1 MIRIRA
7 TAPTRIDLAG
17 GTLDL
22 WPIHH
27 LLDHKATVNVGV
39 TLDAEVQLATRDDNS
54 FEFTSVDQNIRFLGP
69 RDDLHKNQSL
79 SLLAL
84 LVDGLW
90 PQEGPGLTI
99 STKAKSPAGAGLG
112 GSSCLGVALGAAVY
126 KARQLWEKKTGRIT
140 SPDLTDHELVRLVQD
155 AEARLIRTPT
165 GCQDYWGGLRGRV
178 NVITFPFGRTDVDTL
193 PSSTVRGLDEQLIL
207 CYSGKSRASAINNW
221 EIFKKLFDGDKVLL
235 SVFQDIGKVSLE
247 CAEALREGLLNDA
260 LLLSKREWLLRTNL
274 WPAIETTETL
284 HLDRTAKEAGASFS
298 RVCGAGGGGVMA
310 VFCPPEKRS
319 KVVGSLSEAGGTVL
333 DAGVA
338 EQGLTIDSDWAHSP
352 VSIKLF

>member
-7 TAPTRIDLAG
+7 TAPTRVDLAG

-39 TLDAEVQLATRDDNS
+39 TLDAEVQLTTRDDKL
-54 FEFTSVDQNIRFLGP
+54 FEFASVDQNTRFVGQRIEL
-69 RDDLHKNQSL
+69 DKNQSL
-79 SLLAL
+79 PLVAL
-84 LVDGLW
+84 LVDSIW
-90 PQEGPGLTI
+90 PQGGPGLTV

-112 GSSCLGVALGAAVY
+112 GSSCLGIAVAAAAY
-126 KARQLWEKKTGRIT
+126 KARQLWEKEMGRAS
-140 SPDLTDHELVRLVQD
+140 SPDLSDHDLVRLVQD

-178 NVITFPFGRTDVDTL
+178 NIMTFPFGRTDVETL
-193 PSSTVRGLDEQLIL
+193 PPSTVRGLDEQLIL

-221 EIFKKLFDGDKVLL
+221 EIFKKLFDGDKALL
-235 SVFQDIGKVSLE
+235 SVFQDIGKVALE
-247 CAEALREGLLNDA
+247 CAQALREGLLSDA
-260 LLLSKREWLLRTNL
+260 LMLSKKEWHLRINL

-284 HLDRTAKEAGASFS
+284 HLDQTAKASGASFS

-310 VFCPPEKRS
+310 VFCSPDRRTN
-319 KVVGSLSEAGGTVL
+319 VVASLAAAGGWIL

-338 EQGLTIDSDWAHSP
+338 EKGLTIDADWAP
-352 VSIKLF
+352 

>member
-1 MIRIRA
+1 MIRIRT
-7 TAPTRIDLAG
+7 TAPTRVDLAG

-39 TLDAEVQLATRDDNS
+39 TLDAEVQLATRDDKL
-54 FEFTSVDQNIRFLGP
+54 FEFASVDQNIRFLGP
-69 RDDLHKNQSL
+69 RDELDKNQSL
-79 SLLAL
+79 PLVAL
-84 LVDGLW
+84 LVDGIW

-112 GSSCLGVALGAAVY
+112 GSSCLGIAVAAAVF
-126 KARQLWEKKTGRIT
+126 KARQLWEKKTGRIS
-140 SPDLTDHELVRLVQD
+140 SPDLSDSELVRLVQD
-155 AEARLIRTPT
+155 VEARLICTPT

-178 NVITFPFGRTDVDTL
+178 NVITFPFGRIDVETL
-193 PSSTVRGLDEQLIL
+193 PPSTVRGLDEQLIL

-221 EIFKKLFDGDKVLL
+221 EIFKKLFDGDKTLL

-247 CAEALREGLLNDA
+247 CAQALREGLLSDA
-260 LLLSKREWLLRTNL
+260 LMLSKKEWHLRINL
-274 WPAIETTETL
+274 WPAIETSETL
-284 HLDRTAKEAGASFS
+284 HLDRTAKASGASFS

-310 VFCPPEKRS
+310 VFCSPEKRS
-319 KVVGSLSEAGGTVL
+319 KVVTSLSAAGGRVL

-338 EQGLTIDSDWAHSP
+338 EKGLTVYTDWGP
-352 VSIKLF
+352 